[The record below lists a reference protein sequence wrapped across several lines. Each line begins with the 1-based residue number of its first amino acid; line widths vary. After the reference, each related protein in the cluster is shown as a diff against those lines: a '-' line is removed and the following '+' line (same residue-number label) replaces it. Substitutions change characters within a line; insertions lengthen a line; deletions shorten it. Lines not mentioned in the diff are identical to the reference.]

1 MFYTNCPDICPLT
14 MIDFAKMQAELKKE
28 GVFGEKV
35 ELLAIT
41 LDPETDSLEILK
53 KYAQNFQTDPSGW
66 KFLRGSIAETI
77 EIADSYHMKFQ
88 KVNGG
93 AIAHNTTMYLIDKD
107 NQII

>member
-1 MFYTNCPDICPLT
+1 